1 MKNSYMCLV
10 ELQLAL
16 VTGLPSDIALA
27 ATKTKQLIHPP
38 YCDTKQSVNS
48 DTDKGVEQHRKVNV
62 DAQDVNLKSRHSVK
76 FDQASESTNRSAV
89 KPKDNTL
96 TISCT
101 IPDIK
106 DTARSESALDTDR
119 TL

>member
-1 MKNSYMCLV
+1 MCLV

-16 VTGLPSDIALA
+16 VTGLPPDIALA
-27 ATKTKQLIHPP
+27 ATKTKPLIHPP

-48 DTDKGVEQHRKVNV
+48 DTDKGVDSVEQHRKVNV
-62 DAQDVNLKSRHSVK
+62 DAQEVNLKSRHSVK
-76 FDQASESTNRSAV
+76 FDQASDSPNRSAV
-89 KPKDNTL
+89 KPKENTL
-96 TISCT
+96 TISFT

>member
-1 MKNSYMCLV
+1 MCRV

-48 DTDKGVEQHRKVNV
+48 DNINGVEKHRKVNI

-76 FDQASESTNRSAV
+76 FDQASDSPNRSAV
-89 KPKDNTL
+89 KPKENTL